1 MHSDLVIKEQRVYE
15 LIDKLNLSGILL
27 SKQTNFLWFTGGN
40 RNDVIKNED
49 ISLVYL
55 FITKDNKYLISTNS
69 DKERVCNEE
78 LDKKGFETIVYD
90 WYCQDVFDVLRK
102 IGTVE
107 KIGGD
112 FLHPNIL
119 YIENNL
125 ADIRRNLTGDEIKKL
140 RNLADEYSKLLTKFC
155 LNLKLGLTEKQI
167 ANNLICE
174 CLKKDIKM
182 PVLMVGSDERAFKYR
197 HPVATDKKVQKYL
210 ILATDAER
218 SGLNISLSRCV
229 YFGKTPKELNSKIE
243 SVNYIEAVYCCN
255 SLPDKTLKELF
266 EVGKKAY
273 AKAGYPD
280 EWKNHTQGG
289 IIGYRP
295 REFIAN
301 SSSKV
306 KIKSNNALSWNPTIK
321 GVKAE
326 DVILVK
332 EREVE
337 QLTIDKKWPYIEID
351 INGKQFLKPKI
362 LEI

>member
-78 LDKKGFETIVYD
+78 LDKKGFESIVYD
-90 WYCQDVFDVLRK
+90 WYCQDVFDALKK
-102 IGTVE
+102 IGIT
-107 KIGGD
+107 KNIGGD
-112 FLHPNIL
+112 LQHPNIL

-155 LNLKLGLTEKQI
+155 LNLKPGLTEKQI
-167 ANNLICE
+167 ANNLIYE

-182 PVLMVGSDERAFKYR
+182 PVLMVGSDERVFKYR
-197 HPVATDKKVQKYL
+197 HPVVTDKKVYKYF
-210 ILATDAER
+210 ILATVAER